1 MKFIETV
8 FQKLRRHP
16 KRIVFPDGTDSRVL
30 LAARKFVSA
39 KLGPAIV
46 LGHRAEID
54 RVAEEEKIDLSG
66 IGIIDP
72 STSAELPLFCER
84 LEKLRRY
91 RDLGR
96 SGSEEIMKKPAYFA
110 AMMIQ
115 YGLADALVGG
125 AQGYPGSL
133 FRPLLQLVKP
143 LPGIETIS
151 SCMILD
157 LHNKELT
164 PSDVLLF
171 ADCAVIPE
179 PSVEQLAAIAVET
192 GTICRQLTGAP
203 PRVALISFSTKG
215 SAKMPVTERIAAAA
229 ALAKRKSSE
238 QRIAMEID
246 GELQV
251 DSALIRAVG
260 AQKAPNS
267 TVAGRANVLVFPDLN
282 SGNVAAK
289 LMSFLSGA
297 ETYGQ
302 ILLGLSRPCGNV
314 SRAATVDEIMGVA
327 AIAGLQAIEYRNLYP
342 KEAPAETPE
351 S

>member
-8 FQKLRRHP
+8 FQKLKRHP
-16 KRIVFPDGTDSRVL
+16 KRIVFPEGTDPRVL
-30 LAARKFVSA
+30 RAAGKFAAA
-39 KLGPAIV
+39 KLGPPLV
-46 LGHRAEID
+46 LGHRAEIE
-54 RVAEEEKIDLSG
+54 RIAKEEKIDLDH

-72 STSAELPLFCER
+72 ATSQELPLFCER

-91 RDLGR
+91 RDIGR

-133 FRPLLQLVKP
+133 FRPLLQLIKP

-157 LHNKELT
+157 LHNKSLT
-164 PSDVLLF
+164 PSDVLIF

-179 PSVEQLAAIAVET
+179 PSVEQLAAIALET
-192 GTICRQLTGAP
+192 GMICRQLTGAT
-203 PRVALISFSTKG
+203 PRVALVSFSTKG

-229 ALAKRKSSE
+229 AMARRHASE
-238 QRIAMEID
+238 QRLEMEID
-246 GELQV
+246 GEMQV
-251 DSALIRAVG
+251 DAALIPDVA

-289 LMSFLSGA
+289 LMGFLAGA

-302 ILLGLSRPCGNV
+302 LLLGLSRPCANV
-314 SRAATVDEIMGVA
+314 SRATRVEEIMGLA
-327 AIAGLQAIEYRNLYP
+327 AIAGLQAIEYRKLYP
-342 KEAPAETPE
+342 LTP
-351 S
+351 SGPDAG